1 MWKGIKKLGV
11 GALASSS
18 FTTERER
25 VAVCARERKRSRRRD
40 RPIERGKRSIEHGW
54 CGYYAT
60 EVGSHIL
67 ELLGWRIVR

>member
-1 MWKGIKKLGV
+1 
-11 GALASSS
+11 
-18 FTTERER
+18 